1 MEASLKRTR
10 GPAAPGVKPSLPAL
24 SRVAKGKA
32 LALTE
37 LEAGAIICAWPRCPR
52 FASRRVDQ
60 LTLRHD
66 RGGW

>member
-1 MEASLKRTR
+1 MKASLRRTR
-10 GPAAPGVKPSLPAL
+10 GPAGLRVEQSVPAL
-24 SRVAKGKA
+24 ASVASAKA

-37 LEAGAIICAWPRCPR
+37 LEAGAIICAWPSCPR

>member
-1 MEASLKRTR
+1 MKASLIRTR
-10 GPAAPGVKPSLPAL
+10 RPGGQCAEPSLSAL
-24 SRVAKGKA
+24 ARLAKGES

-37 LEAGAIICAWPRCPR
+37 LEAGAIICAWPSCPR